1 MADRAVGAD
10 DARARDGQVT
20 ARARPSFAELTA
32 PGVAAV
38 RHHWRPFVAI
48 QAVALV
54 LVLLYFFV
62 PAVHRACERLAELRE
77 AGGYPA
83 AMLATA
89 LAGAILPELAKALTQ
104 RRWRLDRA
112 KLADLAFLLP
122 IFAVDGLIVDV
133 FYRGL
138 GVLYG
143 TGQDPLTVAL
153 KVVTDQFG
161 FAPLI
166 AQPLFAL
173 VFTWRRL
180 GFDAGAALRE
190 VGPRWYVRRVL
201 ALQIPGWVFWTPI
214 VVLVYAL
221 PSALQFVL
229 FVLAMAAWSLVLVFI
244 GNEDPPAVAA

>member
-1 MADRAVGAD
+1 MRG
-10 DARARDGQVT
+10 RE
-20 ARARPSFAELTA
+20 RPSLRELTA

-48 QAVALV
+48 QAVALL

-62 PAVHRACERLAELRE
+62 PAVNGACGRLAELRE

-89 LAGAILPELAKALTQ
+89 LAAGILPEIAKALTQ

-122 IFAVDGLIVDV
+122 IFAVDGLLVDG
-133 FYRGL
+133 FYRLL
-138 GVLYG
+138 GVVVG
-143 TGQDPLTVAL
+143 TGHDPLTIAL
-153 KVVTDQFG
+153 KVTIDQVLFS
-161 FAPLI
+161 PLI

-173 VFTWRRL
+173 LFTWRRL
-180 GFDAGAALRE
+180 GFSTAATLRE
-190 VGPRWYVRRVL
+190 LGPRWYVRRVL
-201 ALQIPGWVFWTPI
+201 AIQIPGWVFWTPI
-214 VVLVYAL
+214 IVLVYAL

-244 GNEDPPAVAA
+244 GNEDRPAVAA

>member
-1 MADRAVGAD
+1 MRTGTAPTADKLR
-10 DARARDGQVT
+10 GQG
-20 ARARPSFAELTA
+20 RPSLRELAA

-48 QAVALV
+48 QGVALV

-62 PAVHRACERLAELRE
+62 PAVTRFCETLSDLRV

-89 LAGAILPELAKALTQ
+89 FAGAILPELAKAVTQ

-122 IFAVDGLIVDV
+122 IFAFDGLMVDA

-138 GVLYG
+138 GLLFG
-143 TGQDPLTVAL
+143 TGQDAQTVAL
-153 KVVTDQFG
+153 KVLTDQ
-161 FAPLI
+161 ALYSPLV
-166 AQPLFAL
+166 AQPFFAL
-173 VFTWRRL
+173 LFTWRRL
-180 GFDAGAALRE
+180 GFDARATLAEL
-190 VGPRWYVRRVL
+190 GPRWFVRRVL
-201 ALQIPGWVFWTPI
+201 AIQIPGWVFWTPI

-221 PSALQFVL
+221 PASLQFVL

-244 GNEDPPAVAA
+244 GNDDRPAVAA